1 MPSSKEEQVNQ
12 VNNTYTAA
20 SDWNPVIVLFKKTI
34 CMGKITEMLDAVDVR
49 KENTEELYK
58 IFRMVP
64 DFDLPLI
71 RYYLYKG
78 TSLIRQRVNEK
89 GKEFHLVSDL
99 SYPPADCIKCY
110 ERANLPYQPMFYAC
124 SFPNDYESDNV
135 PPPRVVALM
144 ETSAFYRD
152 RSTSGIERSTVSRW
166 DIVEDLELAAMP
178 FIADYSMAC
187 QLIKEIKNGW
197 DNEIGKYH
205 VNPDGLEL
213 IMYMANEIGKS
224 FASNVEYFKIA
235 NFVNYLLNVNEK
247 TQNVDGIIY
256 PSVPGAGAGFNV
268 ALKPSAVNKKLEFGN
283 AALCH
288 LLKKGEKAYLCVIK
302 HSVSAENGIIIYQ
315 NMDKDPQEDSICA
328 QYSGLDFIN

>member
-1 MPSSKEEQVNQ
+1 
-12 VNNTYTAA
+12 
-20 SDWNPVIVLFKKTI
+20 
-34 CMGKITEMLDAVDVR
+34 MGRITNMLDAINVQ
-49 KENTEELYK
+49 KENTDELYK

-64 DFDLPLI
+64 DFDVPLI

-78 TSLIRQRVNEK
+78 TSLVRQRVNEK
-89 GKEFHLVSDL
+89 DKNYYRVSDL
-99 SYPPADCIKCY
+99 IYPPASCVTGY
-110 ERANLPYQPMFYAC
+110 ERANIPYQPMFYAC
-124 SFPNDYESDNV
+124 SFPGDYESDRV
-135 PPPRVVALM
+135 PPPRVVTLM

-187 QLIKEIKNGW
+187 QLIKEIKDGW

-213 IMYMANEIGKS
+213 IMYMANEIGKT

-247 TQNVDGIIY
+247 TRNVDGIIY
-256 PSVPGAGAGFNV
+256 PSVPGAGSGFNV
-268 ALKPSAVNKKLEFGN
+268 ALKPLAVNKKLQFGN
-283 AALCH
+283 ASLCH
-288 LLKKGEKAYLCVIK
+288 LLKKKEKAYLRVINR
-302 HSVSAENGIIIYQ
+302 SVSVENGMIIYRG
-315 NMDKDPQEDSICA
+315 MDKDPQEESICA
-328 QYSGLDFIN
+328 QYSGLNFIN

>member
-1 MPSSKEEQVNQ
+1 
-12 VNNTYTAA
+12 
-20 SDWNPVIVLFKKTI
+20 
-34 CMGKITEMLDAVDVR
+34 MGRITDMLDAIDVR
-49 KENTEELYK
+49 KENTEELYS

-64 DFDLPLI
+64 DFDIPLI
-71 RYYLYKG
+71 RYYLYEG
-78 TSLIRQRVNEK
+78 TSLVRQRVNEK
-89 GKEFHLVSDL
+89 GKEFQMVSDL
-99 SYPPADCIKCY
+99 GYPPANCITGY

-124 SFPNDYESDNV
+124 SFPGDFESPNV

-152 RSTSGIERSTVSRW
+152 KSTMGIERSTVSRW

-187 QLIKEIKNGW
+187 QLIKEIKAGW
-197 DNEIGKYH
+197 DNEIVKYH

-247 TQNVDGIIY
+247 TRNVDGIIY

-268 ALKPSAVNKKLEFGN
+268 ALKPSVVHKKLQFSN
-283 AALCH
+283 ASLCH
-288 LLKKGEKAYLCVIK
+288 LLKKKEKAYLRVINR
-302 HSVSAENGIIIYQ
+302 SVSVENGMIIYRG
-315 NMDKDPQEDSICA
+315 MDKDPQEESICA
-328 QYSGLDFIN
+328 QYSGLNFIN